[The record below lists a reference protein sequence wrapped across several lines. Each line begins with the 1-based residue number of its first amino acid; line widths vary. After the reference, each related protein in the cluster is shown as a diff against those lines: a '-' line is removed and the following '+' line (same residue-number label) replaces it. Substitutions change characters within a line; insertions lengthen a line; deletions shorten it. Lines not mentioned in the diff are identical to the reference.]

1 MSFSASRMLLR
12 TPQIGRIAVRHA
24 STTSEA
30 ANAASNAASKATTQA
45 SQGLSKVSSSAES
58 GISKAAGA
66 ASSAMNSIGGRTGQV
81 ISFVQSMIPPTVYY
95 GKVGLE
101 LAKLVARGQKMSP
114 PCVMAILSFLCPSTY
129 KCCSNVQTF
138 QTYGQN
144 LMNAVRNPGANSPS
158 NPLQAIRNIGSS
170 QLITAG
176 VVTAEILGFF
186 TVGEMIGRMKLIG
199 YRSSSHDEH
208 H

>member
-1 MSFSASRMLLR
+1 
-12 TPQIGRIAVRHA
+12 
-24 STTSEA
+24 
-30 ANAASNAASKATTQA
+30 
-45 SQGLSKVSSSAES
+45 
-58 GISKAAGA
+58 
-66 ASSAMNSIGGRTGQV
+66 
-81 ISFVQSMIPPTVYY
+81 MIPPTVYY

-114 PCVMAILSFLCPSTY
+114 PYVMTILCFLCASTY
-129 KCCSNVQTF
+129 QCCSNAQTF

-144 LMNAVRNPGANSPS
+144 LMNAVRNPSANTPS
-158 NPLQAIRNIGSS
+158 NPFQAMRNVGSS
-170 QLITAG
+170 QLVTVG

-199 YRSSSHDEH
+199 YRSSSHGEH

>member
-1 MSFSASRMLLR
+1 MSADL
-12 TPQIGRIAVRHA
+12 
-24 STTSEA
+24 
-30 ANAASNAASKATTQA
+30 
-45 SQGLSKVSSSAES
+45 
-58 GISKAAGA
+58 
-66 ASSAMNSIGGRTGQV
+66 
-81 ISFVQSMIPPTVYY
+81 Y
-95 GKVGLE
+95 
-101 LAKLVARGQKMSP
+101 
-114 PCVMAILSFLCPSTY
+114 
-129 KCCSNVQTF
+129 CSNVQTF

-144 LMNAVRNPGANSPS
+144 VMNAVKNPSANSPS
-158 NPLQAIRNIGSS
+158 TPFQAMRNIGTS